1 MKMKKKKK
9 ENGEQSLEEE
19 EEEEAGISILSHP
32 CFLTSFCF
40 VGNIVIHQ
48 MASKLE
54 TSLELR
60 VHSFWTGER
69 KKWLNK

>member
-9 ENGEQSLEEE
+9 EDGEQSLEE

-54 TSLELR
+54 TRLEIR
-60 VHSFWTGER
+60 VQSF
-69 KKWLNK
+69 

>member
-9 ENGEQSLEEE
+9 ENGEQSLE

-54 TSLELR
+54 TRLEIR
-60 VHSFWTGER
+60 VQSF
-69 KKWLNK
+69 